1 MDNQYE
7 ADLITLID
15 DEGNEHEFEIIDE
28 LENDDGHYMAL
39 VPTQQEPEEISS
51 EAETYYIF
59 EVVEEDGE
67 EQLQE
72 VEDDALLDQLAEIF
86 ESRFNDAY
94 YDEPEEYLRFQPA
107 WLADCAHIT
116 LHSNKREPCLRLGI
130 ADLPA
135 RLCPVAGGREREAG
149 GGAPT
154 CFLVAGY

>member
-39 VPTQQEPEEISS
+39 VPTQQEPEESS
-51 EAETYYIF
+51 CEAETYYIF

-94 YDEPEEYLRFQPA
+94 YDEPEE
-107 WLADCAHIT
+107 
-116 LHSNKREPCLRLGI
+116 
-130 ADLPA
+130 
-135 RLCPVAGGREREAG
+135 
-149 GGAPT
+149 
-154 CFLVAGY
+154 

>member
-72 VEDDALLDQLAEIF
+72 VEDDALLDKLADIF
-86 ESRFNDAY
+86 ETRFNEAY
-94 YDEPEEYLRFQPA
+94 FEDGEE
-107 WLADCAHIT
+107 
-116 LHSNKREPCLRLGI
+116 E
-130 ADLPA
+130 
-135 RLCPVAGGREREAG
+135 
-149 GGAPT
+149 
-154 CFLVAGY
+154 

>member
-94 YDEPEEYLRFQPA
+94 YDGPEE
-107 WLADCAHIT
+107 
-116 LHSNKREPCLRLGI
+116 
-130 ADLPA
+130 
-135 RLCPVAGGREREAG
+135 
-149 GGAPT
+149 
-154 CFLVAGY
+154 

>member
-1 MDNQYE
+1 MDNPYE

-94 YDEPEEYLRFQPA
+94 YDEPEE
-107 WLADCAHIT
+107 
-116 LHSNKREPCLRLGI
+116 
-130 ADLPA
+130 
-135 RLCPVAGGREREAG
+135 
-149 GGAPT
+149 
-154 CFLVAGY
+154 

>member
-72 VEDDALLDQLAEIF
+72 VEDDALLDQLAAIF

-94 YDEPEEYLRFQPA
+94 YDEPEE
-107 WLADCAHIT
+107 
-116 LHSNKREPCLRLGI
+116 
-130 ADLPA
+130 
-135 RLCPVAGGREREAG
+135 
-149 GGAPT
+149 
-154 CFLVAGY
+154 

>member
-94 YDEPEEYLRFQPA
+94 YDEPDE
-107 WLADCAHIT
+107 
-116 LHSNKREPCLRLGI
+116 
-130 ADLPA
+130 
-135 RLCPVAGGREREAG
+135 
-149 GGAPT
+149 
-154 CFLVAGY
+154 

>member
-28 LENDDGHYMAL
+28 LENDDGHYLAL

-94 YDEPEEYLRFQPA
+94 YDEPEE
-107 WLADCAHIT
+107 
-116 LHSNKREPCLRLGI
+116 
-130 ADLPA
+130 
-135 RLCPVAGGREREAG
+135 
-149 GGAPT
+149 
-154 CFLVAGY
+154 